1 MSTDI
6 IARGMAAAQ
15 ARSAGTQ
22 ALVSAV
28 RANAFFPQPSY
39 RTAANDVA
47 TVTVPAAGAVSAIN
61 GAAASS
67 ANVSI
72 TATNKFSWLCGTADK
87 DVNLTYYARG
97 AWYGAGR
104 SYAYAAYEFVHT
116 GTTFEVTM
124 LCSTLQAGTNFRVLV
139 GDRIAGTAAVTA
151 DGNWRQVK
159 VTFPASATRRVRIE
173 VAGGRHKGLNVSNAN
188 EVSGSNRNY
197 PLVTL
202 LGDSF
207 PEGTG
212 STQHWDGEGI
222 SMLRMLGMNPAN
234 ASVGGTGLLNPG
246 LGGRV
251 NWQDTNRL
259 ADLALNGWTDQIT
272 NAAPVPAMG
281 VVMMSVNDVGLAS
294 TFWPGSSSLQEGVN
308 KALWALID
316 HWTAQRPGKPL
327 AVFGPTATTSISPSL
342 DLFRIRDAGQ
352 EACAGAAGANVW
364 FVDRLAP
371 GPVLRSGIYSTA
383 TDQASLYTLG
393 TSVAPTDPT
402 HPNPAGHNLDALWMA
417 QQLRRLILTELA

>member
-1 MSTDI
+1 MSADI

-15 ARSAGTQ
+15 ARSSGTQ
-22 ALVSAV
+22 TLVSAV
-28 RANAFFPQPSY
+28 RNNAFFPQPSY
-39 RTAANDVA
+39 RTPTNDAA
-47 TVTVPAAGAVSAIN
+47 TITVPAGGAVSAIN

-67 ANVSI
+67 ANASI
-72 TATNKFSWLCGTADK
+72 TTQNKFSWLGGTADK

-97 AWYGAGR
+97 AWYGASR
-104 SYAYAAYEFVHT
+104 SYAYTAFEFIHS

-139 GDRIAGTAAVTA
+139 NDRIAGTAAVSS
-151 DGNWRQVK
+151 DGAWRQIK
-159 VTFPASATRRVRIE
+159 VTFPASASRRVRIE

-188 EVSGSNRNY
+188 EVSATNRSY

-202 LGDSF
+202 VGDSF

-212 STQHWDGEGI
+212 SNQFDAEGI
-222 SMLRMLGMNPAN
+222 AMLRMLGMNPAN

-246 LGGRV
+246 TGGRV
-251 NWQDTNRL
+251 NWQDANRL

-281 VVMMSVNDVGLAS
+281 VVMMSLNDAGLAS

-308 KALWALID
+308 KALWVLID
-316 HWTAQRPGKPL
+316 HWASQRPGKPL
-327 AVFGPTATTSISPSL
+327 VVFGPTYASSSSPPL

-364 FVDRLAP
+364 FIDRFAP
-371 GPVLRSGIYSTA
+371 GPILRSGIYSTA
-383 TDQASLYTLG
+383 TDQASIYTLG
-393 TSVAPTDPT
+393 TSVVPTDPT
-402 HPNPAGHNLDALWMA
+402 HPNQAGHNLDALWMA

>member
-15 ARSAGTQ
+15 ARSPGTQ

-28 RANAFFPQPSY
+28 RANGFFPQPSY
-39 RTAANDVA
+39 RTLANDVA
-47 TVTVPAAGAVSAIN
+47 TITVPAGAAVSAIN

-67 ANVSI
+67 ANAAI
-72 TATNKFSWLCGTADK
+72 TATNRFNWLCGSADK
-87 DVNLTYYARG
+87 DVNQTYYARG
-97 AWYGAGR
+97 AWYGASR
-104 SYAYAAYEFVHT
+104 SYAYTAYEFVHT

-139 GDRIAGTAAVTA
+139 NDRIAGTAAVPG
-151 DGNWRQVK
+151 DGAWRQVK

-173 VAGGRHKGLNVSNAN
+173 VAGGRHKGLNASNAN
-188 EVSGSNRNY
+188 EVSGTGRSY

-202 LGDSF
+202 VGDSF

-212 STQHWDGEGI
+212 SNLFDGEGI
-222 SMLRMLGMNPAN
+222 AMLRMLGMNPAN

-246 LGGRV
+246 SGGRV
-251 NWQDTNRL
+251 NWQNANRL

-272 NAAPVPAMG
+272 NAAAVPAMG
-281 VVMMSVNDVGLAS
+281 VVMMSLNDVGLAS
-294 TFWPGSSSLQEGVN
+294 TFWPGSASLQEGVN
-308 KALWALID
+308 KALWVLID
-316 HWTAQRPGKPL
+316 HWTAQRPGRPL
-327 AVFGPTATTSISPSL
+327 VVFGPTNPGSNSPPL

-352 EACAGAAGANVW
+352 EACAGAASANVW
-364 FVDRLAP
+364 FIDRFAP

-393 TSVAPTDPT
+393 TSVTPTDPT
-402 HPNPAGHNLDALWMA
+402 HPNQAGHTLDALWMA